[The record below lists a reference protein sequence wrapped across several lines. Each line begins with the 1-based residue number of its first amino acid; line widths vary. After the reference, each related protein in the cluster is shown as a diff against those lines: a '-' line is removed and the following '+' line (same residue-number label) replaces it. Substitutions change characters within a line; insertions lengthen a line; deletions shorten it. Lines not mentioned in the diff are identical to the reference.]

1 MLFYLAYGSNLHRLR
16 LADRVP
22 SAKLVGAAQLPGR
35 RIAFHKLST
44 DGSGKANLL
53 ESGREEDVAWGAV
66 YQLAPA
72 HVARLDKAEGLGN
85 GYNRSRIVVHLD
97 QAQYECFTYQA
108 ANSHIDDSLRPYHWY
123 KEFVLAGARYLSLPQ
138 CYIDSLARVES
149 IDDPLE
155 DRAASNGDFLER
167 MRRMPSAIAG
177 KC

>member
-22 SAKLVGAAQLPGR
+22 SAKLVGPVELPGR

-53 ESGREEDVAWGAV
+53 ESGCEEDVAWGAV

-72 HVARLDKAEGLGN
+72 HVARLDRAEGLGN
-85 GYNRSRIVVHLD
+85 GYDRSRILVRLGET
-97 QAQYECFTYQA
+97 QYDCFIYSA
-108 ANSHIDDSLRPYHWY
+108 ARSHIDDSLRPYLWY
-123 KEFVLAGARYLSLPQ
+123 KEFVLAGARYLCLPQ